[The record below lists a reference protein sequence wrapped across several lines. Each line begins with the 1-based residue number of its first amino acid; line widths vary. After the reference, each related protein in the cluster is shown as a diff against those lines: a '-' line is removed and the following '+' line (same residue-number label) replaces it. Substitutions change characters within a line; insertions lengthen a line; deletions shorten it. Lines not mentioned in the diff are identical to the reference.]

1 LELGCWRWENGF
13 RGHGAGNFMGRFT
26 IARHNM
32 KVNVSTNDGAG
43 RSVHVNDLWS
53 LKWHQNFVQQ

>member
-26 IARHNM
+26 IACHNM